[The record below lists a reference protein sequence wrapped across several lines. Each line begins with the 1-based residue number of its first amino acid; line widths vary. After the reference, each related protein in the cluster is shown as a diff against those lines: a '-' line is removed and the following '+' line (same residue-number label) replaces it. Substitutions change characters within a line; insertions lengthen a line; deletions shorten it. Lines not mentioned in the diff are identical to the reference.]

1 MKMEKNEKLFKSAT
15 GQFLVAECCYT
26 FFSLHLYLVLLGM
39 SLPTK
44 LRVTASIS
52 TFTVS

>member
-1 MKMEKNEKLFKSAT
+1 MKLEKMKSSLKVPQVSSQLLSAAT
-15 GQFLVAECCYT
+15 P
-26 FFSLHLYLVLLGM
+26 FFSPFVFGVAGHVK
-39 SLPTK
+39 PTK

>member
-1 MKMEKNEKLFKSAT
+1 MKMEKMKSSLKVPQVSSQLLSAAT
-15 GQFLVAECCYT
+15 P
-26 FFSLHLYLVLLGM
+26 FFSLHLCLVLLGM
-39 SLPTK
+39 LLPTK